1 MAAWCGEKVPARDG
15 IQEWFLR
22 HPEFSYEWF
31 ETGRGAMFHARN
43 AVCARMT
50 SAERLALA
58 LELFGIREVHLWT
71 DLGWDIRAVS
81 LSFLRKK
88 ELSKSQAETLAR
100 HMGISSIW
108 LLHGKGTLFR

>member
-1 MAAWCGEKVPARDG
+1 MAEWRGEKAPDQKE

-31 ETGRGAMFHARN
+31 ETGRGSMFHARN

-50 SAERLALA
+50 PVERLALV

-71 DLGWDIRAVS
+71 ELGWDIRKVS
-81 LSFLRKK
+81 LASFRKNGLPK
-88 ELSKSQAETLAR
+88 ARAEAIAR
-100 HMGISSIW
+100 HLGKPFTW
-108 LLHGKGTLFR
+108 LYDGKGNLFS